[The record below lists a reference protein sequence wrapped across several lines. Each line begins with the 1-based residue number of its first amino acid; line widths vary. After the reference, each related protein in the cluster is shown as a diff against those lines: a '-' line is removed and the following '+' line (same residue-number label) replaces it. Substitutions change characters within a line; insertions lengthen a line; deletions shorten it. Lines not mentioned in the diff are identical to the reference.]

1 MKGWISALLVLAL
14 LAAPAAIAECEGW
27 AVATQDTWIRETPD
41 PEGEPV
47 AEVVEGT
54 EVEYGGFTKYD
65 EAHEPWY
72 GVTWEDATGWI
83 PGEDV
88 ELKWSTL
95 Y

>member
-1 MKGWISALLVLAL
+1 MRRWMSALLALAL
-14 LAAPAAIAECEGW
+14 LTVSAGLAECEGW
-27 AVATQDTWIRETPD
+27 AVATEDTWIRETPD

-54 EVEYGGFTKYD
+54 ELEYGGLTKYD
-65 EAHEPWY
+65 DDHQPWY
-72 GVTWEDATGWI
+72 GVTWEEVTGWI
-83 PGEDV
+83 PGGDA